1 MEIGRHVDTLDQ
13 QIAAA
18 FSRPSQPLKENKSS
32 DIIIRERLRVPR
44 RAMREALGLQ
54 SLRLRLCCALEALF
68 SHLRQNNREDYA
80 IALRAFIH
88 CDYRY

>member
-1 MEIGRHVDTLDQ
+1 MDIGRHVGTLDH

-18 FSRPSQPLKENKSS
+18 FSRPSQPLKENRSS

-44 RAMREALGLQ
+44 RSMREALGLQ
-54 SLRLRLCCALEALF
+54 SLRLRLCCELEVLF
-68 SHLRQNNREDYA
+68 SHLMQNNREDYA
-80 IALRAFIH
+80 ISLRAFVH